1 VRLSSF
7 VLAAV
12 VLGASGSH
20 VVVAADRPPQDL
32 HLVGDHWTAWDPP
45 QLPAGAQV
53 HVIERGDT
61 LWDLAA
67 KTYGNPYL
75 WPQIWEKNQYILDAH
90 WIYPGDPL
98 AMGLE
103 VAPVDTLSGG
113 GTGTGTEAA
122 EGTEEGEEEN
132 AAPQITGDVLTP
144 EQAASAPIP
153 LGAESDIYCSGYI
166 GGLDEKF
173 DFTIIGSEYESLGP
187 DLDLGKSI
195 GFRSKYGRVGIVKY
209 NLSTGDIVYLNGG
222 RARGMTPGTVFTV
235 VEPERPVVHPVTRHV
250 AGRFYH
256 YVGRI
261 RVLSV
266 QEDTAIGEIVHSC
279 DPILVGQQLQAFEP
293 EPVPLGRPSALRPLN
308 YPSTEEEL
316 RGSPVIL
323 FSQDNLVSLAVDNLV
338 YIDRGADQEVTPG
351 DMYTIYRLNHDGLPP
366 VVIGEL
372 AVLAVHKT
380 SSVAKI
386 IESRYAVFVGD
397 LLEAK

>member
-1 VRLSSF
+1 MRVRLSGL
-7 VLAAV
+7 VLSAV
-12 VLGASGSH
+12 VLGSSSFH

-45 QLPAGAQV
+45 QPPAGAQV
-53 HVIERGDT
+53 HIIERGDT

-67 KTYGNPYL
+67 KAYGNPYL

-98 AMGLE
+98 VMGLE
-103 VAPVDTLSGG
+103 VAPVDTLTEGG
-113 GTGTGTEAA
+113 GTGDEEGTGTPEV
-122 EGTEEGEEEN
+122 
-132 AAPQITGDVLTP
+132 TGDVLTP
-144 EQAASAPIP
+144 EQAAGAPVP
-153 LGAESDIYCSGYI
+153 LGAESDIYCTGYI
-166 GGLDEKF
+166 GDLDEKF
-173 DFTIIGSEYESLGP
+173 EHTIIGSEYESLGP
-187 DLDLGKSI
+187 DLDLGGSY
-195 GFRSKYGRVGIVKY
+195 GFRGQYGRVGTVKY
-209 NLSTGDIVYLNGG
+209 NLSTGDIVYLDGG
-222 RARGMTPGTVFTV
+222 RAAGMTPGSVFTV
-235 VEPERPVVHPVTRHV
+235 VEPQRQVVHPLTKQV

-266 QEDTAIGEIVHSC
+266 QEDTAIGEIVHTC

-293 EPVPLGRPSALRPLN
+293 EPVPLGRPTALRPFN
-308 YPSTEEEL
+308 YPSSEDSL
-316 RGSPVIL
+316 SSSPVIL
-323 FSQDNLVSLAVDNLV
+323 FSQDNLVSLAEDHVV

-366 VVIGEL
+366 IVIGEL
-372 AVLAVHKT
+372 AVLSVHKS

-397 LLEAK
+397 RLEPK